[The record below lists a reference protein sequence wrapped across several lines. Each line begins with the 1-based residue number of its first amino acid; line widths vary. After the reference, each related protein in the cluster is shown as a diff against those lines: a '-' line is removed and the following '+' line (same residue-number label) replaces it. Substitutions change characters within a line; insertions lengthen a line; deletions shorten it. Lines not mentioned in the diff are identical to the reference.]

1 MASSHSRSAG
11 YCSRA
16 PGTDESWARVDRK
29 MLWSPAASSDR
40 QRRRVLARVKA
51 RRYAPP
57 PLRGAGN
64 LDAGA
69 AHALRLAPCL
79 TMPNH
84 DPYMLWSTTCP
95 VSVSPKRPL
104 TYCPGRLGG
113 RSHLRRHPHQTR
125 AAAPYASPDDPWLL
139 RLPPRSR
146 FSLRRTG
153 RRSRR
158 LRLGAGARLAEEGRA
173 YGLLDLGRQ
182 PPVLLL
188 DDVPLGLGL
197 RPTSARERPEST
209 CVTTSRTP
217 HPSSCVHCTG
227 ARVPFDVRTVQLA
240 LGSRALLGI
249 AGIAGIALLHF
260 QQELVGSGSLPAG

>member
-1 MASSHSRSAG
+1 MAQA
-11 YCSRA
+11 CSRA

-64 LDAGA
+64 LDAGS

-104 TYCPGRLGG
+104 TRLHEKGGKRHDVPAHHRAAEALDDYLEAAGLDEAKAALFQSVDPAGRRLTGRALSRRLVLAMIKRRICRPRPAATRSGRRGSRRICRTGG
-113 RSHLRRHPHQTR
+113 RSST
-125 AAAPYASPDDPWLL
+125 
-139 RLPPRSR
+139 RSR
-146 FSLRRTG
+146 SPGTRRRRRRSSTTG
-153 RRSRR
+153 RRTRSPSTRS
-158 LRLGAGARLAEEGRA
+158 
-173 YGLLDLGRQ
+173 
-182 PPVLLL
+182 
-188 DDVPLGLGL
+188 
-197 RPTSARERPEST
+197 SAS
-209 CVTTSRTP
+209 
-217 HPSSCVHCTG
+217 
-227 ARVPFDVRTVQLA
+227 
-240 LGSRALLGI
+240 
-249 AGIAGIALLHF
+249 
-260 QQELVGSGSLPAG
+260 